1 MEAAW
6 NRIGDDWE
14 VLGLPF
20 TCIQMYVK
28 KLTRFEAWKR
38 MGEIKM
44 HIVDDFVENKRV
56 EFSLEELHD
65 EPLPEV
71 TVGNFSSGG
80 DASPSTKGTDV
91 FLLDWT
97 EPTPIM
103 EEEQLN
109 PQTERPPT
117 PAEVAAS
124 RGCVG
129 GDAAEEELNAPEEPP
144 HNGGTDSDD
153 LDGWSSPTIPSTDD
167 DVGNH
172 LDGQYNP
179 YTSSEDSMYV
189 EEQNYRSSSSS
200 YQADESADESSE
212 SESVN
217 QEASAENRWEREYDE
232 TNNEAGNSDP
242 VDRQRPEVE
251 LLDKR
256 GWGSEEDVALGPDRY
271 PMFNPARDLDAAEI
285 VIGREFESFAHFKD
299 FCKMHA
305 IRSRRGVKFPV
316 NDNIR
321 CRRNIQSWCK
331 YFFDTSTISEH
342 NLNNHCESFNKW
354 ILDAREMPIL
364 SCLETIR
371 FKMMKRIQE
380 NYVGMGSRDPESL
393 CPNAYDVMK
402 ERKKVAFQCYP
413 TFSGDSMYEVREG
426 LKSWVVNLRGS
437 KCACGLWQLSGLP
450 CQHALSCITL
460 NNEPVEPYCNP
471 CFKVSSYKLA
481 YRNAIY
487 PLNDSSQWPNSL
499 GPTLRAPTIETP
511 RSGVKQK
518 KRRREHGE
526 VLQRKD
532 KNGKTYSTVRKAGNG
547 QRCTVC
553 KKTGHN
559 RRAHSSTDV
568 TGSGVA
574 STSATPATAQ
584 AAPEE
589 AGASQQVVHDRAYVR
604 VTRSKLN
611 VSRGGRTG

>member
-1 MEAAW
+1 MPANSSTPRLPPQPPPPGLSEHNKVTTSHSLNILISTKPASAVTFKNFEVGKLMKILEASSTPLDPHL
-6 NRIGDDWE
+6 R
-14 VLGLPF
+14 PPPP
-20 TCIQMYVK
+20 
-28 KLTRFEAWKR
+28 RR
-38 MGEIKM
+38 M
-44 HIVDDFVENKRV
+44 
-56 EFSLEELHD
+56 
-65 EPLPEV
+65 

-97 EPTPIM
+97 EPTPIV

-117 PAEVAAS
+117 SAEVEDVAVDSPEVDPPKVNTATQWLPVEDVLEEM
-124 RGCVG
+124 RR
-129 GDAAEEELNAPEEPP
+129 EEELNAPEEPP

-212 SESVN
+212 SESAT
-217 QEASAENRWEREYDE
+217 ETFREK
-232 TNNEAGNSDP
+232 G
-242 VDRQRPEVE
+242 
-251 LLDKR
+251 DKYKTPQ
-256 GWGSEEDVALGPDRY
+256 GLTPLEWMG
-271 PMFNPARDLDAAEI
+271 
-285 VIGREFESFAHFKD
+285 
-299 FCKMHA
+299 
-305 IRSRRGVKFPV
+305 
-316 NDNIR
+316 
-321 CRRNIQSWCK
+321 RRNIQSWCK
-331 YFFDTSTISEH
+331 YFFDTSTITKHS
-342 NLNNHCESFNKW
+342 LNNHCESFNKW

-371 FKMMKRIQE
+371 YKNYQVRYAQEMSVPHRSCYIYACFHRNCMFKMMKRIQE

-393 CPNAYDVMK
+393 CPNANDVIK
-402 ERKKVAFQCYP
+402 ERKKVAFWCYP
-413 TFSGDSMYEVREG
+413 TFSGDS
-426 LKSWVVNLRGS
+426 
-437 KCACGLWQLSGLP
+437 
-450 CQHALSCITL
+450 
-460 NNEPVEPYCNP
+460 
-471 CFKVSSYKLA
+471 
-481 YRNAIY
+481 
-487 PLNDSSQWPNSL
+487 
-499 GPTLRAPTIETP
+499 PTLRAPTIETP

-611 VSRGGRTG
+611 ISRGGRTG